1 MKSFASKLTTEKLTG
16 IITSL
21 RRIIMAHD
29 EFLNLFR
36 DVGLEAF
43 AQDIG
48 GIILNG
54 VIPSMV
60 DGA

>member
-1 MKSFASKLTTEKLTG
+1 
-16 IITSL
+16 
-21 RRIIMAHD
+21 MATD
-29 EFLNLFR
+29 IEDAWEFLELNLFR

-48 GIILNG
+48 GIIQNG